1 MSKKQYSRRDF
12 LKNSTLAGMGLA
24 LAGSMPM
31 SALAA
36 TEEPLMYF
44 DAFTNI
50 GPKRNKH
57 PAERWSLKHLVDE
70 MEHCSISG
78 ALVASVLSVTYD
90 PMYSNLDLSKVL
102 KPYPYLFAVWNL
114 MPAVTDE
121 FPTLEQLAV
130 LMKEHDVRAVTIYPV
145 GNNWDWKTE
154 VAAAMLDWLRDNKI
168 LTIIRA
174 EEFGGLGGVKELL
187 NKHAGLPVL
196 LTGVY
201 WSAQR
206 TLIPMLGAYENL
218 HISFDNFQ
226 INEGLESLYHDGYID
241 QCIFASNAPTMAA
254 GAHRTYV
261 DYAAIPKEAR
271 DKVAGGNLIRLLH
284 GQRPPAIRENK
295 SEDILM
301 KAVRYGKPV
310 PTPIID
316 MHMHILH
323 EGLNGTGWHYRMH
336 NGGPSGVFGLVKRLG
351 YYGGGIM
358 SWDGVV
364 SVNSAGGNVTA
375 TQALDAAPSGYWGL
389 ANFDPVHYTQEELAV
404 MIPEVYKDKRFIGM
418 KPYLHYGVPYHDPS
432 YDVWWKYGNDHHL
445 YGLLHSTRSD
455 LQEVETLAPKYPNVR
470 WVIAH
475 AGGNFRMADMA
486 IKAMKKYPNIYA
498 EVTLTPVP
506 LGIIEYLVEGAGE
519 DRILYG
525 SDLPMR
531 DPRQQL
537 GWIVFS
543 KMPLDVKKKVL
554 GGNALQVIQPN
565 LEQMPLHSIPEN
577 FRAFRK

>member
-1 MSKKQYSRRDF
+1 MG
-12 LKNSTLAGMGLA
+12 GMGLA
-24 LAGSMPM
+24 LASSFPLPVW
-31 SALAA
+31 A
-36 TEEPLMYF
+36 EDEQPLMYF
-44 DAFTNI
+44 DGFTNI

-90 PMYSNLDLSKVL
+90 PMYSNLDLSKML

-114 MPAVTDE
+114 MPANTGE
-121 FPTLEQLAV
+121 FPTPEELGP
-130 LMKEHDVRAVTIYPV
+130 LMKEHDVRAVTVHPV
-145 GNNWDWKTE
+145 GNNWDWKTPE
-154 VAAAMLDWLRDNKI
+154 AVELFRWLRDNRI
-168 LTIIRA
+168 LTIVRA
-174 EEFGGLGGVKELL
+174 DEFNGLGGIKELL
-187 NKHAGLPVL
+187 SMHSGLPLL

-206 TLIPMLGAYENL
+206 TLLPMLEAYKNL
-218 HISFDNFQ
+218 HINFDNFQ
-226 INEGLESLYHDGYID
+226 INEGLETLYEDGHID
-241 QCIFASNAPTMAA
+241 QLIYASNAPSMSA

-261 DYAAIPKEAR
+261 DYAAIPREAR
-271 DKVAGGNLIRLLH
+271 DKIAGGNLIRLLH
-284 GQRPPAIRENK
+284 GQRPPAVRENK

-301 KAVRYGKPV
+301 RAIRQGKPV

-323 EGLNGTGWHYRMH
+323 EGLHGAGWHYRMH
-336 NGGPSGVFGLVKRLG
+336 NGGPSGVFALIGRLG

-358 SWDGVV
+358 SWNGVV
-364 SVNSAGGNVTA
+364 SVDSAAGNGTVM
-375 TQALDAAPSGYWGL
+375 QALDAAPPGYWGL
-389 ANFDPVHYTQEELAV
+389 ANFDPTHYTQEELAV

-432 YDVWWKYGNDHHL
+432 YDIWWEYGNKHHL

-470 WVIAH
+470 WIIAH
-475 AGGNFRMADMA
+475 AGGSFRMADMA
-486 IKAMKKYPNIYA
+486 IAAMKKFPNIYA
-498 EVTLTPVP
+498 EITLTPVH
-506 LGIIEYLVEGAGE
+506 LGIIEYLIEGVGE

-537 GWIVFS
+537 GWAVFTRL
-543 KMPLDVKKKVL
+543 PLDVKKKLL
-554 GGNALQVIQPN
+554 GENALHVIRPS
-565 LEQMPLHSIPEN
+565 LDQMPVHNIPKN
-577 FRAFRK
+577 FRANRK